1 MASTPGVVTAGARR
15 AAELLTLGAGSSTR
29 GATTALRAPGVAT
42 VGALS
47 EAEVLTARTTT
58 ERESVLIDSVRKRER
73 ERKNDSVREREIQTE
88 NESE

>member
-1 MASTPGVVTAGARR
+1 MASTPGVVTPGARR

-58 ERESVLIDSVRKRER
+58 ERERESVLIDSVRKRER
-73 ERKNDSVREREIQTE
+73 EKE
-88 NESE
+88 